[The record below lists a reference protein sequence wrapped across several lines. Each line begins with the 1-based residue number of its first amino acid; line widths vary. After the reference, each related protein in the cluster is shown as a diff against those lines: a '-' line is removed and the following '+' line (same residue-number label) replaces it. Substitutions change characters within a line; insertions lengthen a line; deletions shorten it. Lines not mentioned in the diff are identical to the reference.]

1 MKVLFVGSNPPN
13 TAALAIGEELRGIK
27 DALRASA
34 RSKFFEFHEVLDA
47 TTDSLQ
53 AALAQ
58 HKPEVVHFSG
68 HAEKS
73 GILLPASPGDAG
85 FPVPI
90 SALATLFQGITP
102 RVRCVLLNACDTL
115 PSATS
120 LAGAVDCAIGTP
132 VPIIDTSAARFAA
145 SFYRELAF
153 GNNIEAAVRSAT
165 NGVHLTGFTGFPL
178 PTIVCQPGRKPAQIV
193 LHTTLLTS
201 FLYENADREAL
212 DSLQKFLKPLA
223 RNQVLKWVDE
233 RDLSL
238 DADPAEAREKI
249 RASAQL
255 IVVLISPDFLS
266 SDELYA
272 QLEQALARQKNGE
285 ARLVPI
291 LVQPALL
298 DHTPLQGLSVLP
310 LGGKALSELPNRASA
325 LATIAN
331 DLERIAKNLR
341 ERILSQMNS

>member
-13 TAALAIGEELRGIK
+13 TAALAIGEELKAIR
-27 DALRASA
+27 DTLRASA
-34 RSKFFEFHEVLDA
+34 HSKLFEFHEVLDA

-68 HAEKS
+68 HSEKS

-90 SALATLFQGITP
+90 SALASLFQGITP

-132 VPIIDTSAARFAA
+132 VPITDASAIRFAA

-153 GNNIEAAVRSAT
+153 GRSVEAAVQGAT
-165 NGVHLTGFTGFPL
+165 NSVHLTGSTGFPR
-178 PTIVCQPGRKPAQIV
+178 PTIVCQPGRSPARIV

-201 FLYENADREAL
+201 FLYEDTDREVL
-212 DSLQKFLKPLA
+212 DSLQKVLKPLA
-223 RNQVLKWVDE
+223 RNQVLRWVDE

-238 DADPAEAREKI
+238 DADPAEAREKV

-255 IVVLISPDFLS
+255 VIALLSPDFLG

-272 QLEQALARQKNGE
+272 QLERGLLRQKNGE

-298 DHTPLQGLSVLP
+298 DHTPLHGLTVLP

-331 DLERIAKNLR
+331 DLERIAKTLR
-341 ERILSQMNS
+341 ERIVSQMNP